1 MDLTLLGWVVVVA
14 GALIVG
20 LVAQAAMKQP
30 DAPYRW
36 VVTSIATLIGAVVAS
51 EWLFPTTGTVWEGIA
66 FWPAIIGGLVVG
78 LVVDVVMQRS
88 IAGRTGHG
96 SSTSHA

>member
-1 MDLTLLGWVVVVA
+1 MDLTVIGWIALVA
-14 GALIVG
+14 GALVVG
-20 LVAQAAMKQP
+20 LVAQALMKQP

-51 EWLFPTTGTVWEGIA
+51 EWLLPSTGPAWEGIA

-78 LVVDVVMQRS
+78 LVVDMVMQRS

-96 SSTSHA
+96 SSQSHA